1 MKMVSG
7 VVKWSSS
14 DKIIYQVY
22 LLFGGAL
29 LRAPPSKISDH
40 TQGELPLEKPGNKQD
55 EESAKDWKLLFELYE
70 ILKKRVDDREE
81 KMRDYVR
88 KVGLTEK
95 EKSKD
100 EQQ

>member
-1 MKMVSG
+1 M
-7 VVKWSSS
+7 
-14 DKIIYQVY
+14 
-22 LLFGGAL
+22 
-29 LRAPPSKISDH
+29 
-40 TQGELPLEKPGNKQD
+40 EKPGNKQD

-95 EKSKD
+95 EKSKV
-100 EQQ
+100 EPQ

>member
-1 MKMVSG
+1 M
-7 VVKWSSS
+7 
-14 DKIIYQVY
+14 
-22 LLFGGAL
+22 
-29 LRAPPSKISDH
+29 
-40 TQGELPLEKPGNKQD
+40 EKPGNKQD
-55 EESAKDWKLLFELYE
+55 EEFEEDWKLLFELYE

-95 EKSKD
+95 EKKKD

>member
-1 MKMVSG
+1 M
-7 VVKWSSS
+7 
-14 DKIIYQVY
+14 
-22 LLFGGAL
+22 
-29 LRAPPSKISDH
+29 
-40 TQGELPLEKPGNKQD
+40 EKPGNKQD
-55 EESAKDWKLLFELYE
+55 EESEEDWKLLFELYE
-70 ILKKRVDDREE
+70 SLKKRVDDREE

>member
-1 MKMVSG
+1 M
-7 VVKWSSS
+7 
-14 DKIIYQVY
+14 
-22 LLFGGAL
+22 
-29 LRAPPSKISDH
+29 
-40 TQGELPLEKPGNKQD
+40 EKPGNNQD

-88 KVGLTEK
+88 KFGLTEK
-95 EKSKD
+95 EKNKD

>member
-1 MKMVSG
+1 M
-7 VVKWSSS
+7 
-14 DKIIYQVY
+14 
-22 LLFGGAL
+22 
-29 LRAPPSKISDH
+29 
-40 TQGELPLEKPGNKQD
+40 EKPGNNQD

-70 ILKKRVDDREE
+70 ILKKRVDAMEE

-95 EKSKD
+95 EKNKD

>member
-1 MKMVSG
+1 M
-7 VVKWSSS
+7 
-14 DKIIYQVY
+14 
-22 LLFGGAL
+22 
-29 LRAPPSKISDH
+29 
-40 TQGELPLEKPGNKQD
+40 EKPGNKQD

-88 KVGLTEK
+88 IVGLTEK

>member
-1 MKMVSG
+1 M
-7 VVKWSSS
+7 
-14 DKIIYQVY
+14 
-22 LLFGGAL
+22 
-29 LRAPPSKISDH
+29 
-40 TQGELPLEKPGNKQD
+40 EKPGNKQD
-55 EESAKDWKLLFELYE
+55 EESANEWKLLFELYE

>member
-1 MKMVSG
+1 M
-7 VVKWSSS
+7 
-14 DKIIYQVY
+14 
-22 LLFGGAL
+22 
-29 LRAPPSKISDH
+29 
-40 TQGELPLEKPGNKQD
+40 EKLGNKQD

-95 EKSKD
+95 EKNKD

>member
-1 MKMVSG
+1 M
-7 VVKWSSS
+7 
-14 DKIIYQVY
+14 
-22 LLFGGAL
+22 
-29 LRAPPSKISDH
+29 
-40 TQGELPLEKPGNKQD
+40 EKPGNKQD
-55 EESAKDWKLLFELYE
+55 KESGKDWKLLFELYE

-95 EKSKD
+95 EKNKD

>member
-1 MKMVSG
+1 M
-7 VVKWSSS
+7 
-14 DKIIYQVY
+14 
-22 LLFGGAL
+22 
-29 LRAPPSKISDH
+29 
-40 TQGELPLEKPGNKQD
+40 EKPGNKQD

-95 EKSKD
+95 KKSKD

>member
-1 MKMVSG
+1 M
-7 VVKWSSS
+7 
-14 DKIIYQVY
+14 
-22 LLFGGAL
+22 
-29 LRAPPSKISDH
+29 
-40 TQGELPLEKPGNKQD
+40 EKPGNKQD
-55 EESAKDWKLLFELYE
+55 EEFEEDWKLLFELYE

-95 EKSKD
+95 EKNKD

>member
-1 MKMVSG
+1 M
-7 VVKWSSS
+7 
-14 DKIIYQVY
+14 Y
-22 LLFGGAL
+22 LLFWWCPAKGTAIK
-29 LRAPPSKISDH
+29 KISDH
-40 TQGELPLEKPGNKQD
+40 TQGELLLEKPGNKQD
-55 EESAKDWKLLFELYE
+55 EESEEDWKLLFELYE
-70 ILKKRVDDREE
+70 ILKKRVDAREE